1 MVWAHVGRL
10 LAAGVP
16 PSGIGIITPYSAQ
29 VGWVAVW
36 CGGGA
41 GGWALLPLAPML
53 LLRPSPSLSS
63 SSLALLPRARPP
75 LPHCPAPHSPPL
87 SLPAQVARLRE
98 LRPEALAATLEVSTV
113 DGFQGREKEAIVIS
127 MVRSNAA
134 RQVGFLAD
142 CRRMNVAVTRA
153 RRHCALVGDSETV
166 GGDAFLG
173 RMLRYFEEHG
183 EYASAGEYDV

>member
-1 MVWAHVGRL
+1 MSTETLNPQDWVGRSE
-10 LAAGVP
+10 AVDDV
-16 PSGIGIITPYSAQ
+16 ITATPCA
-29 VGWVAVW
+29 
-36 CGGGA
+36 
-41 GGWALLPLAPML
+41 
-53 LLRPSPSLSS
+53 
-63 SSLALLPRARPP
+63 
-75 LPHCPAPHSPPL
+75 
-87 SLPAQVARLRE
+87 
-98 LRPEALAATLEVSTV
+98 ALAATLEVSTV